1 MTLKSPRIVSIE
13 NPGASIADAM
23 SNLRIWLD
31 DNKIEPV
38 EFRMISPDAAG
49 FTFEIQFRSEDEALL
64 FESKFPSGD
73 RADAIFQ

>member
-1 MTLKSPRIVSIE
+1 MTLKSPRTVSIKS
-13 NPGASIADAM
+13 GASVADTL
-23 SNLRIWLD
+23 SIIRTWL
-31 DNKIEPV
+31 NHKKIEPV